1 MTSAAGTDCGLGIEA
16 RCRALLSEGEAAERL
31 YRESVERLARIR
43 LRPDLARAHLLYG
56 EWLRRE
62 RRRTEVCEQLRT
74 AHSMLKA
81 MGVEAFAER
90 ARDELQATGKTAR
103 KRPAA
108 MGIDKLTAHEAQIAR
123 LARDGLTNLE
133 IGARLFLSA
142 RTHGPVPPGQHLRQ
156 TRYQLPQPRPS
167 GTRASIRRSVGTGC
181 S

>member
-1 MTSAAGTDCGLGIEA
+1 MRPSAPRSGDDAAAAGALARLTGMTSAAGTDCGLGIEA

-31 YRESVERLARIR
+31 YRGRHLARIR

-103 KRPAA
+103 KRP
-108 MGIDKLTAHEAQIAR
+108 
-123 LARDGLTNLE
+123 
-133 IGARLFLSA
+133 
-142 RTHGPVPPGQHLRQ
+142 
-156 TRYQLPQPRPS
+156 PRW
-167 GTRASIRRSVGTGC
+167 ASTS
-181 S
+181 